1 MLSKLPWDFRGD
13 FMAGVLVIGALFIGL
28 QTVLCILQEDL
39 PEREENDGSFTT
51 GETRQQV
58 VCNVALSIR

>member
-1 MLSKLPWDFRGD
+1 
-13 FMAGVLVIGALFIGL
+13 MAGVLVIGALFIGL